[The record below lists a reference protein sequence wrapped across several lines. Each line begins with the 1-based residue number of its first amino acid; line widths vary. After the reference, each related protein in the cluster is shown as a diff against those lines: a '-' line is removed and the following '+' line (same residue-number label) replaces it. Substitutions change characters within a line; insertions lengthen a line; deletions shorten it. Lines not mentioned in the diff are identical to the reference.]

1 MRRNDRAAPDVEV
14 RSPARSFAQSLDTY
28 YQPGRDRRGAE
39 ALQRGLSSLS
49 GVFEQRAAEMRQERN
64 DNEFA
69 QGVADAMREEA
80 GLELEGVKTGSIFRQ
95 HSKYYMQGL
104 NEARGKAAAQKLRD
118 ELSLEYENW
127 EGKNSDDP
135 QAFRDWMNGQIGAR
149 MEALKANPDM
159 LRGALP
165 VFAEITNN
173 MTAQHVAR
181 TNERLQKEQFEA
193 FDATV
198 NGVIDGYLKGDYDE
212 DRMVTELINE
222 TDELY
227 GMEGGVAKDQLV
239 ASVVNHAI
247 SRKDPSAVLA
257 LAKAHD
263 SGKLKLSTA
272 SQRQL
277 ADAVD
282 TIEADLESDANRRN
296 AQAEDERKARETAIL
311 NDWTQKLMGNP
322 YSELPA
328 FKEVGDYRIYKAM
341 EEMRQT
347 IMDSRGRK
355 DPAVSN
361 AELAAFLIEY
371 NAAETA
377 IEKQAVVSANFSI
390 LSEADVKK
398 YYGDALAATDPT
410 SAYNN
415 PIISSYRSNFVKEL
429 GLQGDNQ
436 YVEGTSSVIT
446 TIGEKHFNDYILAKG
461 ADVDLKDPKAL
472 KELTEEAKT
481 YAYDMLVMEYP
492 ELTRE
497 KASMTPEVASTTGLG
512 AAIAAD
518 DAAKAQQA
526 EEDAAKAAAE
536 FEKINQTAGIATTP
550 QTPEAPAVAPTVDE
564 VINQFQPVTEAL
576 GINLAPPQ
584 QTAVDQMMQPA
595 VPLED
600 QPPPFNDPDSDQPYD
615 NVRAGFYGQLINR
628 FTDGKDSRA
637 PVRGSMRANEVLQED
652 PEFAQGV
659 SRLATKYGVKPA
671 ALLAVMEFESGFDPS
686 IENQAGSGATGIIQ
700 FMPSTARSLGTSVE
714 ALARMTRLEQLTYVE
729 KYFDQF
735 ASRIQN
741 GDIDDV
747 YMAVLYP
754 RAVGKDDGYVLF
766 SAGTTAYSQNRGL
779 DTNGDGTVTKFE
791 AASKVRRLYYDN

>member
-39 ALQRGLSSLS
+39 ALQRGLSQLS

-64 DNEFA
+64 QSEFD

-311 NDWTQKLMGNP
+311 NDWTIALGEDP
-322 YSELPA
+322 YQPLPA
-328 FKEVGDYRIYKAM
+328 FKDVGDYRIYKAM
-341 EEMRQT
+341 EEMQGVMIEART
-347 IMDSRGRK
+347 RK

-361 AELAAFLIEY
+361 AQLAAFLIEY
-371 NAAETA
+371 NAAETVA
-377 IEKQAVVSANFSI
+377 EKQAVVVSNFDN
-390 LSEADVKK
+390 LTRADITK
-398 YYGDALAATDPT
+398 YMEDALTAADPT
-410 SAYNN
+410 SAFNN
-415 PIISSYRSNFVKEL
+415 QIISSYRSNFVKEL
-429 GLQGDNQ
+429 GIQGTTEYD
-436 YVEGTSSVIT
+436 ESTSSVMT

-461 ADVDLKDPKAL
+461 ADVDLKDPKAI

-492 ELTRE
+492 ELTRD
-497 KASMTPEVASTTGLG
+497 KANMAPDIASTTGLG

-791 AASKVRRLYYDN
+791 AASKVRRLYYEN